1 MFEKV
6 LVPTDFSE
14 YAQKMLD
21 CVGEIPGLKEVVLLH
36 VVDASNPLDLEK
48 HGWSYDSMIDEAQIR
63 LEKECLRLEGLQI
76 KVEPRVKIVIEEIS
90 GPDGV
95 DIPRLEPR
103 EDIEIIEG
111 GSVGDA
117 IQKTVDEEEVDV
129 IIMGAQ
135 GKGLVK
141 GILLGSISTDVLR
154 HGKTNLLIIRHNLLE
169 EAGKVEFAKFCSHIY
184 SRVLLTTDFSP
195 AALDAVSFVKKL
207 GGVSEVA
214 IANVVSKS
222 GDMEDILRKLHAIRE
237 DLERS
242 GIRATVHAPQ
252 GDPANEIISLADK
265 IDASLI
271 AMTYQ
276 GKGWL
281 KQLRVGSVTF
291 EVAQKTRRPMMII
304 RSESKN

>member
-6 LVPTDFSE
+6 LVPTDFSK
-14 YAQKMLD
+14 YAHKMLD

-48 HGWSYDSMIDEAQIR
+48 HGWSYDSMINEAQAQM
-63 LEKECLRLEGLQI
+63 EKECRLLGGPGKKI
-76 KVEPRVKIVIEEIS
+76 VPRVKIVVDDIS

-103 EDIEIIEG
+103 DDIEIIEG

-117 IQKTVDEEEVDV
+117 IQKTADEEGINF

-135 GKGLVK
+135 GKGLIK
-141 GILLGSISTDVLR
+141 GLLLGSISTDVLR
-154 HGKTNLLIIRHNLLE
+154 HGKANLMIVRHNLLE
-169 EAGKVEFAKFCSHIY
+169 DAGRLEFARYCSHIF
-184 SRVLLTTDFSP
+184 SRILLATDFSP
-195 AALDAVSFVKKL
+195 VALDAVSFVKGL
-207 GGVSEVA
+207 DGIGEVA
-214 IANVVSKS
+214 IANVASRGENVEEALK
-222 GDMEDILRKLHAIRE
+222 KLHEIR
-237 DLERS
+237 DKLEQA
-242 GIRATVHAPQ
+242 GIRTTVHAPE
-252 GDPANEIISLADK
+252 GNPAKEIVSLADK

-271 AMTYQ
+271 VMTYQ

-291 EVAQKTRRPMMII
+291 EVAQKTSRPMLIL
-304 RSESKN
+304 RSESKD